1 MDELIYVAAYPPAD
15 AKTRVLRRERHCGG
29 LTATALVAGARLGA
43 RCAYA
48 GVLGADEQ
56 SQFVLDALAR
66 EGIDVSRTR
75 RLEGVRP
82 IRSVIVVGEH
92 RKTRNIFFDAQG
104 VVGADPKWPSATA
117 IRSARVLL
125 VDVYG
130 VPGMIRAARIARAAG
145 IPVVGDFERDDVPQ
159 FAALFALVDHLIIP
173 APFACKLTG
182 ARSAAAATEELWK
195 ASGLCRPQT
204 HRTAARGPSR
214 VPSPRLSPV
223 GQERVAEGR
232 VRADSRN
239 PDLESHAGRAV
250 VIVTCGEKGCYSAD
264 ASAPRARLWP
274 TFKVKAVDTTGCGD
288 VFHGAYA
295 AALAQGMGLA
305 ERIRVAS
312 AAAALKATRPG
323 GQAGIP
329 TRAAV
334 DKFLKRT

>member
-56 SQFVLDALAR
+56 SQFVLDSLAR

-75 RLEGVRP
+75 RREGVRP
-82 IRSVIVVGEH
+82 IRSVIVVDER
-92 RKTRNIFFDAQG
+92 RKTRNIFFDVQR
-104 VVGADPKWPSATA
+104 VVGAGPNWPPAKV
-117 IRSARVLL
+117 IRSVRVLL
-125 VDVYG
+125 VDIYG
-130 VPGMIRAARIARAAG
+130 VPGMIRAGRIARAAG
-145 IPVVGDFERDDVPQ
+145 VPVVGDFERDDVPQ
-159 FAALFALVDHLIIP
+159 FAALFPLVDHLIIP
-173 APFACKLTG
+173 DGFACKLTG
-182 ARSAAAATEELWK
+182 AQHPGTAAEELWK
-195 ASGLCRPQT
+195 VSCSC
-204 HRTAARGPSR
+204 RTATRGPSR
-214 VPSPRLSPV
+214 DPSPRPSPI
-223 GQERVAEGR
+223 GWGRVAEGR

-239 PDLESHAGRAV
+239 PGSESHEGRAV
-250 VIVTCGEKGCYSAD
+250 VIVTCGEKGCYSVD

-274 TFKVKAVDTTGCGD
+274 AFKVRAVDTTGCGD

-295 AALAQGMGLA
+295 GALAQGMGLA
-305 ERIRVAS
+305 DRIRVAS

-323 GQAGIP
+323 GQSGIP

-334 DKFLKRT
+334 DRFLKRK